1 MYCKEC
7 RGENEL
13 GSKYCSYCGKE
24 LNKDFKSKYL
34 KSIFISL
41 ITLFIL
47 IAGFLSFI
55 GEKSKK
61 ESVNSN
67 KEKKITKIYDVA
79 IDTHRWCWKFG
90 NGGGRYG
97 PFINIVQLVG
107 DNAIFM
113 GKGYRLIINK
123 KQLNG
128 EIYRGKDLEDSAKY
142 IGKVKDVSLESLDG
156 FSQNFEYYEV
166 ITEKDFYAA
175 KLSLG
180 ANGCN

>member
-1 MYCKEC
+1 MPP
-7 RGENEL
+7 
-13 GSKYCSYCGKE
+13 
-24 LNKDFKSKYL
+24 
-34 KSIFISL
+34 IFISL